1 MRLQDIG
8 LQSLSFSEQEKVLRR
23 KAKFRLF
30 LQRALAYTILSIL
43 AFIFM
48 LPLIW
53 MISTSLKTRWEVM
66 TWPPQFIPSN
76 PQWHNYVDAL
86 TRYPF
91 GRFMLNT
98 LILVVLNVVGELI
111 SVPLVAF
118 GFARLRFPGK
128 RPLFI
133 LLLATMILPSQVKM
147 IPLFWMYSK
156 LNMVNTY
163 WPLFLPSFFGTP
175 FFIFLMVQYMKTI
188 PLDYDDAARIDG
200 ATTWDILYRII
211 LPLCVP
217 PLTVIVVFTFL
228 WTWNAFLD
236 PLIYLNDFQ
245 KFTVSLGLAMFRGRY
260 SVEWNLFMAATMVTI
275 LPVLVVYFF
284 AQDKLIGGISSVG
297 LKG

>member
-1 MRLQDIG
+1 MSNPITGAKKQ
-8 LQSLSFSEQEKVLRR
+8 QEYSQKKARVRKVLNR
-23 KAKFRLF
+23 
-30 LQRALAYTILSIL
+30 ILIYLILCTL

-48 LPLIW
+48 LPIFW
-53 MISTSLKTRWEVM
+53 MISTSLKSRWEVM
-66 TWPPQFIPSN
+66 TWPPQFIPKN
-76 PQWHNYVDAL
+76 PQWHNYIDAL

-98 LILVVLNVVGELI
+98 TILIILSTIGELI
-111 SVPLVAF
+111 SVPLIAF

-133 LLLATMILPSQVKM
+133 LMLATMMLPSQVKM
-147 IPLFWMYSK
+147 IPLYWIYSK
-156 LNMVNTY
+156 LGMINTY
-163 WPLFLPSFFGTP
+163 WPLVLPSFFGTP

-188 PLDYDDAARIDG
+188 PMDYDDAARIDG
-200 ATTWDILYRII
+200 ASTWDILYRII

-217 PLTVIVVFTFL
+217 PLTVMVVFTFL

-236 PLIYLNDFQ
+236 PLIYLNDFE

-260 SVEWNLFMAATMVTI
+260 SVEWNLFMAATLVTI
-275 LPVLVVYFF
+275 LPVLIVYFF

>member
-1 MRLQDIG
+1 MKLQPIDT
-8 LQSLSFSEQEKVLRR
+8 QSLQITSQEKVLQR
-23 KAKFRLF
+23 KAKFRLL
-30 LQRALAYTILSIL
+30 LQRALIYMVLCTL

-48 LPLIW
+48 LPILW

-66 TWPPQFIPSN
+66 TWPPEFIPRN
-76 PQWHNYVDAL
+76 PQWHNYLDAL

-98 LILVVLNVVGELI
+98 LILVALNTIGELI

-128 RPLFI
+128 RLLFI

-156 LNMVNTY
+156 LNLVNTY

-236 PLIYLNDFQ
+236 PLIYLNDFN

-260 SVEWNLFMAATMVTI
+260 SVEWNLFMAATLVTI